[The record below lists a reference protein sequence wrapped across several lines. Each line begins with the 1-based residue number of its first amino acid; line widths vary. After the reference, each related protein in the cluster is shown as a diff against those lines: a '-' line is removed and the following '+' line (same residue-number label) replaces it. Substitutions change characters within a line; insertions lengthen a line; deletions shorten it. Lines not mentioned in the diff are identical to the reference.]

1 MITLYRAEKNREADK
16 IEEKLKELVVSF
28 QTEIVSDIDKADSVL
43 PYIVEGDKRISGDSN
58 LDKYITELERE
69 LHIQRSITGDAC
81 YIDPD
86 TGEIC

>member
-1 MITLYRAEKNREADK
+1 MITLYRAEKDQEADK
-16 IEEKLKELVVSF
+16 IEEKLESLVVSF
-28 QTEIVSDIDKADSVL
+28 QSEIVTDNDKADSVL
-43 PYIVEGDKRISGDSN
+43 PYIVEGNKRISGDSK

-69 LHIQRSITGDAC
+69 LHIQRSVTGDAC